1 MKIKIYEKFIEILE
15 ENTIQLKC
23 FKISLCRTY
32 LFGTKKDLCYRKYIV
47 PRRMELI
54 SKEKQFKCKS
64 IDLSKLKLKKNNIK
78 INDNILIEYITYPF
92 IDLNTSNDLFD
103 IAKKT
108 RNNFKIDSLKSDGV
122 TSIYFK
128 GIKEEK
134 NNNILWI
141 NTNNKTNYDFLNYN

>member
-15 ENTIQLKC
+15 TNTIQLKF

-32 LFGTKKDLCYRKYIV
+32 LFGNKKELYFRKHLI

-64 IDLSKLKLKKNNIK
+64 IDLSKLNLKKNIMRLN
-78 INDNILIEYITYPF
+78 NNVLIEYITNPF
-92 IDLNTSNDLFD
+92 VDYNDDYNFD

-108 RNNFKIDSLKSDGV
+108 KNNFKIDSLKNNGV
-122 TSIYFK
+122 TSMYFK
-128 GIKEEK
+128 GIDNKRPS
-134 NNNILWI
+134 NMLWI
-141 NTNNKTNYDFLNYN
+141 NANN

>member
-15 ENTIQLKC
+15 TNTIQLKF

-32 LFGTKKDLCYRKYIV
+32 LFGNKKELYFRKHLI

-64 IDLSKLKLKKNNIK
+64 IDLSKLNLKKNSMRLN
-78 INDNILIEYITYPF
+78 NNVLIEYITNPF
-92 IDLNTSNDLFD
+92 VDYNDDYNFD

-108 RNNFKIDSLKSDGV
+108 KNNFKIDSLKNNGV
-122 TSIYFK
+122 TSMYFK
-128 GIKEEK
+128 GIDNKRPS
-134 NNNILWI
+134 NMLWI
-141 NTNNKTNYDFLNYN
+141 NANN

>member
-15 ENTIQLKC
+15 TNTIQLKF

-32 LFGTKKDLCYRKYIV
+32 LFGNKKELCFRKHLI

-64 IDLSKLKLKKNNIK
+64 IDLSKLNLKKNSMRLN
-78 INDNILIEYITYPF
+78 NNILIEYITNPF
-92 IDLNTSNDLFD
+92 IDYNDDYNFD

-108 RNNFKIDSLKSDGV
+108 KNNFKIDSLKNNGV
-122 TSIYFK
+122 TSMYFK
-128 GIKEEK
+128 GI
-134 NNNILWI
+134 NNKRPSNMLWI
-141 NTNNKTNYDFLNYN
+141 NANN